1 MRRYRPLVKT
11 ATGVSFT
18 PIGASTHRKTAAAKV
33 CTAILNCFGLPSV
46 SSQTAIANMKQN
58 VWDHLGFDFF
68 MAIAEGLNLFGV
80 AGTGIAGGVP
90 AVLVTGAI
98 SVPLVVPSTCRLFLT
113 MSADLILVLIL
124 SFKQVALQSRQPQ
137 EKDFQNASRD
147 YRLRGY
153 SEHVHLDIKTLIPRR
168 SLAASYKYDKI
179 RDGLESIVDR
189 YKNKLMEG
197 EKLPSDA
204 KSRRGNLDLHEDEDD
219 ARIIHQVSDKLV
231 ELEGSQPTELPT
243 GKEAITTELPVHE
256 KPVELAG
263 DEPPRY
269 AVELSAERRGSTK
282 VHLPEWSPVERQ
294 CSQAQEVA
302 DDPGHAV
309 LPEERGNGNV
319 RLPQFPSPNDDTED
333 LNVLA
338 RTRSELPSMRR
349 LI

>member
-1 MRRYRPLVKT
+1 MRRYRTLVKT

-46 SSQTAIANMKQN
+46 SAETAITNMKQN
-58 VWDHLGFDFF
+58 VWNHLGFDFF
-68 MAIAEGLNLFGV
+68 MAIAEGLNLCGV

-90 AVLVTGAI
+90 ALLVTGAI

-113 MSADLILVLIL
+113 MSADLIFVLIL

-204 KSRRGNLDLHEDEDD
+204 KLRRNMHMHEDKDD
-219 ARIIHQVSDKLV
+219 ARTIHQVSDKLV
-231 ELEGSQPTELPT
+231 ELEGSSLPTELPA
-243 GKEAITTELPVHE
+243 GKDAITTELPVHE
-256 KPVELAG
+256 QPAELAG

-269 AVELSAERRGSTK
+269 AVELPGLVVLTGPRK
-282 VHLPEWSPVERQ
+282 VHLPEIPPWNE
-294 CSQAQEVA
+294 
-302 DDPGHAV
+302 
-309 LPEERGNGNV
+309 
-319 RLPQFPSPNDDTED
+319 DT
-333 LNVLA
+333 
-338 RTRSELPSMRR
+338 RK
-349 LI
+349 